1 MRPRGGGPP
10 SSCGACRSR
19 RRAFAHCR
27 LPRRACRHRRPA
39 GPGYSAAISPPGA
52 AARPPAVLRATA
64 APPPRPQPPAVPPSP
79 RRRAARGTTR
89 QPPAG
94 VDRGHSARCP
104 PPPPSGGSA
113 VEAARRRVSGCG
125 SGRRVVMDTEARDKA
140 VYLAKLAEQAERYDG
155 TSGGEWDGRGLL
167 TAAPGCGTYPLC
179 ARADRGSL
187 GGWARRARSGWPLQT
202 AMRRLVCTSPRWAV
216 GAVCSWDWQ
225 GSCCIGRCG

>member
-1 MRPRGGGPP
+1 MGRAAATVAGSTVADPP
-10 SSCGACRSR
+10 PWDTRV
-19 RRAFAHCR
+19 HCR
-27 LPRRACRHRRPA
+27 GTRPDVDPRA
-39 GPGYSAAISPPGA
+39 PPA
-52 AARPPAVLRATA
+52 AASSFLRLP
-64 APPPRPQPPAVPPSP
+64 APP
-79 RRRAARGTTR
+79 
-89 QPPAG
+89 
-94 VDRGHSARCP
+94 P